1 MGDPIDS
8 GTAGSGRPHPNGGR
22 THPVEA
28 AGLTSLRTLL
38 PETAAGRPCE
48 FPPLMKLS
56 HAARFRAA
64 EAFDAKC
71 FCFSINSRSVSPGSI
86 KRQIKKTIQSNLC

>member
-8 GTAGSGRPHPNGGR
+8 ESTGSGRPHPNGGR
-22 THPVEA
+22 THPVEG
-28 AGLTSLRTLL
+28 AGLTSPRTLL

-64 EAFDAKC
+64 EAFDADC
-71 FCFSINSRSVSPGSI
+71 FRFSLNPASVLLISI

>member
-8 GTAGSGRPHPNGGR
+8 GSTGSGRPHPNGGR

-28 AGLTSLRTLL
+28 AGLTSPRTLL

-56 HAARFRAA
+56 QSARFRTA

-71 FCFSINSRSVSPGSI
+71 FRLSVNSGSVLLFSI